1 MKRLRI
7 VSCHHHEMIRFG
19 LMYLLFYW
27 GIQRRRKC
35 WNGKSK
41 SLPIVLS
48 KGTLTFWRIFLTITI
63 PCSSNNTYSTGPIM
77 LDQALELSKHPT
89 YVLPCENFQRVPLG
103 EYSETLWT
111 TIYDR
116 EVMFRLKPVTKHC
129 GYYHLD
135 QCHYGKHHNAVS
147 YRNVH
152 GEILD

>member
-1 MKRLRI
+1 MKRLKI

-27 GIQRRRKC
+27 GIQRRSKC
-35 WNGKSK
+35 WNGKSIK
-41 SLPIVLS
+41 VYYCIVQ
-48 KGTLTFWRIFLTITI
+48 GNPHFLTKLPYHHDTMFFQQ
-63 PCSSNNTYSTGPIM
+63 YFSTGPIM
-77 LDQALELSKHPT
+77 LDQALELSNHPT
-89 YVLPCENFQRVPLG
+89 YVLQCENFQRVPLG